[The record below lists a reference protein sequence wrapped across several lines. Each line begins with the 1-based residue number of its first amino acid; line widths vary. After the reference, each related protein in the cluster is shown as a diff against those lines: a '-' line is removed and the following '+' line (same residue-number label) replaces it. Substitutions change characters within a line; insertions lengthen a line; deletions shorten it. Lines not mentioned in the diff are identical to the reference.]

1 MFRNTQKIKD
11 LKKQVEDLKYL
22 CTQLTNNIIKLM
34 QEQAVV
40 TETVKSLL
48 ENQKVINKIISTKHS
63 ITVAND
69 DDDFIH

>member
-1 MFRNTQKIKD
+1 MFGNSRKIKD
-11 LKKQVEDLKYL
+11 LEKQIEDLKSL
-22 CTQLTNNIIKLM
+22 CTHLTNNVITLM

-48 ENQKVINKIISTKHS
+48 ENQKVINRLISTKHS

>member
-1 MFRNTQKIKD
+1 MFLNTRKIQE
-11 LKKQVEDLKYL
+11 LEKQIEDLKYL

-48 ENQKVINKIISTKHS
+48 ENQKVINRLISTKHS

>member
-11 LKKQVEDLKYL
+11 LEKQVEDLKYL

-40 TETVKSLL
+40 TEAVKSLL
-48 ENQKVINKIISTKHS
+48 ENQKVINRLISTKHG
-63 ITVAND
+63 IAVAND

>member
-1 MFRNTQKIKD
+1 MFRNTRKIKD
-11 LKKQVEDLKYL
+11 LEKQVEDLKYL
-22 CTQLTNNIIKLM
+22 CTQLTNNIIRLM

-48 ENQKVINKIISTKHS
+48 ENQKVINRLISTKHG
-63 ITVAND
+63 IAVAND

>member
-1 MFRNTQKIKD
+1 MFRNTRKIQE
-11 LKKQVEDLKYL
+11 LEKQIEDLKYL

-48 ENQKVINKIISTKHS
+48 ENQKVINRLISTKHS

>member
-11 LKKQVEDLKYL
+11 LEKQVEDLRYL

-48 ENQKVINKIISTKHS
+48 ENQKVINRRISTKHG
-63 ITVAND
+63 ITVASD

>member
-11 LKKQVEDLKYL
+11 LEKQVEDLKYL

-48 ENQKVINKIISTKHS
+48 ENQKVINRLISTKHG
-63 ITVAND
+63 IAVAND
-69 DDDFIH
+69 EDDFIH

>member
-11 LKKQVEDLKYL
+11 LEKQVEDLKYL

-40 TETVKSLL
+40 TEAVKSLL
-48 ENQKVINKIISTKHS
+48 ENQKVINRLISTKHG
-63 ITVAND
+63 IPAAND
-69 DDDFIH
+69 DDDIIH

>member
-1 MFRNTQKIKD
+1 MFGNTRKIKD
-11 LKKQVEDLKYL
+11 LEKQIEDLKYL
-22 CTQLTNNIIKLM
+22 CTQLTNNIIRLM

-48 ENQKVINKIISTKHS
+48 ENQKVINRLISTKHG
-63 ITVAND
+63 IAVAND

>member
-1 MFRNTQKIKD
+1 MFGNTRKIKD
-11 LKKQVEDLKYL
+11 LEKQIEDLKYL
-22 CTQLTNNIIKLM
+22 CTQLTNNIIRIM

-48 ENQKVINKIISTKHS
+48 ENQKVINRLISTKHG
-63 ITVAND
+63 IAVAND

>member
-11 LKKQVEDLKYL
+11 LEKQVEDLKYL
-22 CTQLTNNIIKLM
+22 CTQLTNNIIRLM

-48 ENQKVINKIISTKHS
+48 ENQKVINRLISTKHG
-63 ITVAND
+63 IAVAND

>member
-1 MFRNTQKIKD
+1 MFGNSRKIKD
-11 LKKQVEDLKYL
+11 LEKQIEDLKNL
-22 CTQLTNNIIKLM
+22 CTHLTNNVITLM
-34 QEQAVV
+34 QEQSVV

-48 ENQKVINKIISTKHS
+48 ENQKVINKLISTKHG

>member
-11 LKKQVEDLKYL
+11 LEKQVEDLKYL
-22 CTQLTNNIIKLM
+22 CTQLTTNIIKLM

-48 ENQKVINKIISTKHS
+48 ENQKVINRLISTKHG
-63 ITVAND
+63 IAVAND

>member
-1 MFRNTQKIKD
+1 MKIQE
-11 LKKQVEDLKYL
+11 LEKQIEDLKYL

-48 ENQKVINKIISTKHS
+48 ENQKVINRLISTKHS

>member
-11 LKKQVEDLKYL
+11 LEKQVEDLKYL

-48 ENQKVINKIISTKHS
+48 ENQKVINRIISTKHG
-63 ITVAND
+63 IAVAND

>member
-11 LKKQVEDLKYL
+11 LEKQVEDLKYL

-48 ENQKVINKIISTKHS
+48 ENQKVINRLISTKHG
-63 ITVAND
+63 IAVAND

>member
-1 MFRNTQKIKD
+1 MFGNTRKIQE
-11 LKKQVEDLKYL
+11 LEKQIEDLKYL

-48 ENQKVINKIISTKHS
+48 ENQKVINRLISTKHS

>member
-11 LKKQVEDLKYL
+11 LEKQVEDLKYL
-22 CTQLTNNIIKLM
+22 CTQLTNNIIRLM
-34 QEQAVV
+34 QEQSVV

-48 ENQKVINKIISTKHS
+48 ENQKVINRLISTKHG
-63 ITVAND
+63 IAVAND

>member
-11 LKKQVEDLKYL
+11 LEKQVEDLKYL

-48 ENQKVINKIISTKHS
+48 ENQKVINRLISTKHS

>member
-1 MFRNTQKIKD
+1 MFRNTRKIKD
-11 LKKQVEDLKYL
+11 LEKQVEDLKYL

>member
-11 LKKQVEDLKYL
+11 LEKQVEDLRYL

-48 ENQKVINKIISTKHS
+48 ENQKVINRLISTKHG
-63 ITVAND
+63 IAVAND

>member
-11 LKKQVEDLKYL
+11 IEKQVEDLKYL

-40 TETVKSLL
+40 TEAVKSLL
-48 ENQKVINKIISTKHS
+48 ENQKVINRLISTKHG
-63 ITVAND
+63 IAVAND

>member
-11 LKKQVEDLKYL
+11 LEKQVEDLKYL
-22 CTQLTNNIIKLM
+22 CTQLTNNIIRLM

-48 ENQKVINKIISTKHS
+48 EKQKVINKIISTKHG
-63 ITVAND
+63 IRIAND

>member
-11 LKKQVEDLKYL
+11 LEKQVEDLKYL
-22 CTQLTNNIIKLM
+22 CTQLTNNIIRLM
-34 QEQAVV
+34 QEQSVV

-48 ENQKVINKIISTKHS
+48 ENQKVINRLISTKHG
-63 ITVAND
+63 IPVAND

>member
-1 MFRNTQKIKD
+1 MFGNSRKIKD
-11 LKKQVEDLKYL
+11 LEKQIEDLKSL
-22 CTQLTNNIIKLM
+22 CTHLTNNVITLM

-48 ENQKVINKIISTKHS
+48 ENQKVINRIISTKHG
-63 ITVAND
+63 IPVAND